1 MSKMSTLEQPV
12 ISAAL
17 TRAQEL
23 NTKHSTALQ
32 DMLGS
37 TLVQKEVPTETEVPV
52 AKPKRT
58 RKKTVD

>member
-1 MSKMSTLEQPV
+1 MAELGQPV
-12 ISAAL
+12 VSAAL
-17 TRAQEL
+17 TEALAAAKKQD
-23 NTKHSTALQ
+23 TTLQ

-37 TLVQKEVPTETEVPV
+37 TLVQKEVPTETEEPV

>member
-1 MSKMSTLEQPV
+1 MAELGQPV
-12 ISAAL
+12 VSAAL
-17 TRAQEL
+17 TAALAKAKKQD
-23 NTKHSTALQ
+23 TALQ

-37 TLVQKEVPTETEVPV
+37 TLVQKEAPTETEAPV

>member
-17 TRAQEL
+17 TRAQKPD
-23 NTKHSTALQ
+23 TKHSNALQ

-52 AKPKRT
+52 VKPKRT

>member
-1 MSKMSTLEQPV
+1 MAELGQPV
-12 ISAAL
+12 VSAAL
-17 TRAQEL
+17 TEAL
-23 NTKHSTALQ
+23 AAAKAKKKDTALQ